1 MLEDDQFDLF
11 ALGQKYFSAFLAE
24 FASYGLEADPGI
36 ELRKGTGILC
46 YYSFDDRHIYLS
58 APDLNDPIGRLHALL
73 LRSMVGCSSDE
84 ELLRFFRLF
93 IPYVIAHELAHHY
106 RHRAGLFGDSLWNEE
121 QVANKLAVAV
131 VKHRLSPEEKSYARR
146 LLQQAIETL
155 AAKMEQKSIAVD
167 SYYSVLHALN
177 VSGQVGVSDFE
188 NIELIG
194 TMFNMSPDEIL
205 LGSGQL
211 SPELLARLEQRD
223 DLIEQIDEEYAS
235 DQLRYIYYHV
245 GWLYLDLNSRET
257 GYVDEFARTYL
268 KTPVDLLPLIQAQ
281 PNPQDREIQACYR
294 AYLDMAGRSEVAG
307 RYFYRR
313 YRSLLLAR
321 LQAVQLQAP
330 GQADQ
335 LQREARLIL
344 ERWTGQEAD
353 TLRYLAQLAPADLRP
368 LFPHQIEAG
377 LGAGPEL
384 PAALPAETDRRL
396 WQFVKQ
402 QAGDSAAANTLYRL
416 ELLDQTDIYRPLP
429 AELLLELAHRFYHVR
444 YAPGEVVIW
453 ENERNDDVYILLEGR
468 LEATIHRDG
477 QEIPV
482 NVIQAGEIFGEIAF
496 FTEDP
501 RYATVRALEPCH
513 CFVLKDSQLQL
524 FAYEHPIILMQI
536 AGALAKRLADI
547 YKSSRKE
554 TV

>member
-1 MLEDDQFDLF
+1 MLEADNLDLF

-58 APDLNDPIGRLHALL
+58 VPDLNDPLGRLHALL
-73 LRSMVGCSSDE
+73 LRSLVGCGSDE

-131 VKHRLSPEEKSYARR
+131 VKHRLSPEEKSYARG

-155 AAKMEQKSIAVD
+155 AAKMEEKNIAVD

-177 VSGQVGVSDFE
+177 VSGQIGVSDFE
-188 NIELIG
+188 NIELVG
-194 TMFNMSPDEIL
+194 AMFNMSPDEIL

-223 DLIEQIDEEYAS
+223 DLIEQINEEYAS

-245 GWLYLDLNSRET
+245 GWLYLDLTSRET
-257 GYVDEFARTYL
+257 GYVDEFVRTYL
-268 KTPVDLLPLIQAQ
+268 KMPVDLLPVIQVQ

-294 AYLDMAGRSEVAG
+294 AYLDTTGRSKTAG

-321 LQAVQLQAP
+321 LQAAQLQVP
-330 GQADQ
+330 SQAEQ
-335 LQREARLIL
+335 LKWEARLIL

-368 LFPHQIEAG
+368 LFPHLVEAG
-377 LGAGPEL
+377 LGTGPEL
-384 PAALPAETDRRL
+384 PAGLPTETDRRL
-396 WQFVKQ
+396 WQYVTR

-429 AELLLELAHRFYHVR
+429 AELLLELAHQFYQVR

-453 ENERNDDVYILLEGR
+453 ENEHNDDVYILLEGR
-468 LEATIHRDG
+468 LEATVNRDG
-477 QEIPV
+477 QEVPV
-482 NVIQAGEIFGEIAF
+482 NIIQAGQIFGEIAF

-501 RYATVRALEPCH
+501 RYATVRALEPSH

-524 FAYEHPIILMQI
+524 FAFEHPVILMQM